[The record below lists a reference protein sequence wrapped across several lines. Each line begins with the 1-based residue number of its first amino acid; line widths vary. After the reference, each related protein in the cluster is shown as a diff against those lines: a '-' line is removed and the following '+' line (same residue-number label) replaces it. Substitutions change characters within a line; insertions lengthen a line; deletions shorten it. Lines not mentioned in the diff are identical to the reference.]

1 MADFDIFSPGDIFDS
16 RDVIKR
22 WDELDSDHG
31 ALQDAIDEAAGSV
44 EQWQEAL
51 EEARTSLAFREDALS
66 EAEASGDE
74 DEISEAES
82 EYDDANDEVTRLERE
97 LAENEE
103 ALKDA
108 EKAMEEWEDY
118 EEYAAL
124 KEFVEDAENVTD
136 WNHGATFIA
145 DDYFE
150 TYARE
155 FADDIGATKRDA
167 QWPLNCIDWAKATEQ
182 LQADYQEYNVNSTT
196 YWVQQ
201 G

>member
-1 MADFDIFSPGDIFDS
+1 MADFDINSPGDVFDS

-22 WDELDSDHG
+22 WDELDSDHD
-31 ALQDAIDEAAGSV
+31 ALQDAIDEAAGMV
-44 EQWQEAL
+44 EQWQDSLAQAERDA
-51 EEARTSLAFREDALS
+51 EEAQGILDDMDPDTDGYGS
-66 EAEASGDE
+66 AEIDR
-74 DEISEAES
+74 
-82 EYDDANDEVTRLERE
+82 DDADDEVTRLKNE

-108 EKAMEEWEDY
+108 EKAMEEWDDY

-167 QWPLNCIDWAKATEQ
+167 QWPLNCIDWAKAAEQ
-182 LQADYQEYNVNSTT
+182 LQADYQDYNVNGTT

-201 G
+201 S